1 MDNIWL
7 SHYPSSVNPH
17 LSQSIELSIPDFF
30 AKVLTPSN
38 HDIALHCMEH
48 EISYA
53 ELNRLSDHF
62 ASFLQND
69 LGLKKGDR
77 LALVLPNI
85 IQFPV
90 VFFAAQKLGIIC
102 VPTNPQYTPREL
114 LHQFKDSGVT
124 AIVILNL
131 FLGNL
136 DKIIKQTEI
145 KTVISTE
152 VGDFFP
158 FLKSKLVSSV
168 MKYRGQTTPNHS
180 ILPIKY
186 RDCLA
191 KGAKTPLITPQIF
204 PIDIAILQY
213 TGGTTG
219 ISKGAILTHKN
230 IVGNISQVRNWID
243 YKLENG
249 KEVILTA
256 LPMFHIFGLTINSLV
271 FLSRGDKLIL
281 VPKPTPIENTV
292 KVFKNHPI
300 SIVLGV
306 NTLFNALNNNTTF
319 KMLAPRNIKFSLA
332 GGMALQESVAT
343 AWEKITGNPLLQG
356 FGLTETAPV
365 THIVPMEGHW
375 PKGSI
380 GLPVPQTQIKIIN
393 EKNEP
398 VANGDIGELCI
409 SGPQVMAGY
418 WNNPEETAHVLDK
431 GWLKTG
437 DIARMDEKGFFFIVD
452 RKKDMILVSGFN
464 VFPNEVENTIAA
476 HPKVLEVAV
485 IGVPHKT
492 AGEVVKAFIIAKDNS
507 LTQRELA
514 VFCREQ
520 LASYKVPRIF
530 EFRDSLPKTIVGK
543 ILRRELRELNSP
555 IHPN

>member
-1 MDNIWL
+1 
-7 SHYPSSVNPH
+7 
-17 LSQSIELSIPDFF
+17 
-30 AKVLTPSN
+30 
-38 HDIALHCMEH
+38 
-48 EISYA
+48 
-53 ELNRLSDHF
+53 
-62 ASFLQND
+62 
-69 LGLKKGDR
+69 
-77 LALVLPNI
+77 
-85 IQFPV
+85 
-90 VFFAAQKLGIIC
+90 
-102 VPTNPQYTPREL
+102 
-114 LHQFKDSGVT
+114 
-124 AIVILNL
+124 
-131 FLGNL
+131 

-158 FLKSKLVSSV
+158 FLKSKLVSSI

-191 KGAKTPLITPQIF
+191 KGAKRPLITPQIF
-204 PIDIAILQY
+204 PSDIAILQY

-393 EKNEP
+393 EKNES

>member
-1 MDNIWL
+1 
-7 SHYPSSVNPH
+7 
-17 LSQSIELSIPDFF
+17 
-30 AKVLTPSN
+30 
-38 HDIALHCMEH
+38 
-48 EISYA
+48 
-53 ELNRLSDHF
+53 
-62 ASFLQND
+62 
-69 LGLKKGDR
+69 
-77 LALVLPNI
+77 
-85 IQFPV
+85 
-90 VFFAAQKLGIIC
+90 
-102 VPTNPQYTPREL
+102 
-114 LHQFKDSGVT
+114 
-124 AIVILNL
+124 
-131 FLGNL
+131 
-136 DKIIKQTEI
+136 
-145 KTVISTE
+145 
-152 VGDFFP
+152 
-158 FLKSKLVSSV
+158 
-168 MKYRGQTTPNHS
+168 
-180 ILPIKY
+180 
-186 RDCLA
+186 
-191 KGAKTPLITPQIF
+191 
-204 PIDIAILQY
+204 
-213 TGGTTG
+213 
-219 ISKGAILTHKN
+219 
-230 IVGNISQVRNWID
+230 
-243 YKLENG
+243 
-249 KEVILTA
+249 
-256 LPMFHIFGLTINSLV
+256 
-271 FLSRGDKLIL
+271 
-281 VPKPTPIENTV
+281 
-292 KVFKNHPI
+292 
-300 SIVLGV
+300 
-306 NTLFNALNNNTTF
+306 
-319 KMLAPRNIKFSLA
+319 
-332 GGMALQESVAT
+332 MALQESVAT

-476 HPKVLEVAV
+476 HPKVLEVAM

>member
-7 SHYPSSVNPH
+7 SHYPSSVNPL
-17 LSQSIELSIPDFF
+17 LSQSIEFSIPDFF

-204 PIDIAILQY
+204 PSDIAILQY